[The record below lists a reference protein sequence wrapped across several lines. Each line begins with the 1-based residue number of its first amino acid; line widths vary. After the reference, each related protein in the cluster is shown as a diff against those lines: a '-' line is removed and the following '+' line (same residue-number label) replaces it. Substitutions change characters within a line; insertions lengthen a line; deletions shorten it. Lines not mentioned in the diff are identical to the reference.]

1 MVKGGWVR
9 LAMLV
14 VPLKKSTLLMV
25 PSLSLALAV
34 RVMLAGAALLSGLA
48 VRLMTGGLLLMTLMS
63 RGELV
68 YALPMLNF

>member
-1 MVKGGWVR
+1 
-9 LAMLV
+9 MLV

>member
-1 MVKGGWVR
+1 
-9 LAMLV
+9 MLV

-34 RVMLAGAALLSGLA
+34 RVMLAGAAVLSGLA
-48 VRLMTGGLLLMTLMS
+48 VRLMKGGLLLMTLMI

-68 YALPMLNF
+68 LVLPALSVVLAVLIVFV

>member
-1 MVKGGWVR
+1 
-9 LAMLV
+9 
-14 VPLKKSTLLMV
+14 MV

-48 VRLMTGGLLLMTLMS
+48 VRLMTGGLLLMTLMI

-68 YALPMLNF
+68 LVLPALSVALAVLIVFV